1 MARSFRIAAS
11 RKIALA
17 AAFPAPRYR
26 IRGNMDQKL
35 SDKVFETAPK
45 KPNFLLILI
54 LSGVTLMVLFAAAL
68 LLLTDS
74 GKKLLPKLHPDHEP
88 TSFLMQPAQNHLNA

>member
-1 MARSFRIAAS
+1 MN
-11 RKIALA
+11 K
-17 AAFPAPRYR
+17 
-26 IRGNMDQKL
+26 KL
-35 SDKVFETAPK
+35 SDEIFETAPR

-54 LSGVTLMVLFAAAL
+54 LSGVTLIVLFAAAL

-88 TSFLMQPAQNHLNA
+88 TSFLLQPAQNRSNA